1 MDKAFKYLNELIK
14 ENDKVVVAVSGGP
27 DSMFL
32 LHLLCNIKKNKNYKL
47 IVAHI
52 NHNVRKESA
61 DEKLKI
67 EDYCKI
73 NNIIFEYLKIEKYP
87 KENFHDYARKV
98 RYNFFDNI
106 VNKYKAKYLL
116 TAHHGDDLMET
127 ILMRIVRGSSFNG
140 YSGFNKISKYKN
152 YFIVRPLIE
161 LTKQEINDYMDI
173 HKLWYAIDNS
183 NCKDV
188 YTRNRFRKY
197 VVPQLKKENPNVHLK
212 FLSLSEKINDISNF
226 LEEYTDKVISRIYY
240 DKKINIQQF
249 IIEKKAITDIILYR
263 ILLDNYHD
271 KICLISYK
279 NIGNIYKV
287 ITSAKSNMK
296 IDLPLDFEF
305 IKSYNFCYLKKKNY
319 ITDYKIEINDLV
331 KLDNGRQIE
340 KVKSCN
346 LTDNNV
352 IYLNSDN
359 LNLPLYVRNRKI
371 GDKIKIKN
379 FNHYKKV
386 KDIFIEAKISLAERD
401 NYPIVVDSSDEI
413 IWIPGLKKSYFDSK
427 NDKKYDIILKYY

>member
-1 MDKAFKYLNELIK
+1 MDKTFKYLNELIK
-14 ENDKVVVAVSGGP
+14 KNDKVVVAVSGGP